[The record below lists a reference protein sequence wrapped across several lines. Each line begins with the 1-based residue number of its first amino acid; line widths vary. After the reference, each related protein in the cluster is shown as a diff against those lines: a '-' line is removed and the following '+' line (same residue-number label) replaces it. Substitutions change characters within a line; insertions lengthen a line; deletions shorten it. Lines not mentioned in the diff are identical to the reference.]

1 MDGALTVSGPV
12 TANSFVSTGAG
23 PWSVTGSFGTLG
35 TAASGKS
42 LLGFGTNGK
51 LQVSENGAAVVEVA
65 KLDVTGNFAGNA
77 TTATALAHTPT
88 QCSNSFATGIQA
100 NGNANC
106 STADVIQLAETTPPA
121 GIANYGIF
129 WFDSTCHCPK
139 VISNNGQA
147 VQLGLLNVFNP
158 DANTLE
164 EYNGTNPQ
172 ILRVYATRT
181 DASNYER
188 IGSKWDNADGYFALA
203 SENAGT
209 GAQRGIA
216 FLIGSSVRWA
226 VDTTS
231 TFKPF
236 TDNSFNIGSATL
248 RPKTIYAGTSFD
260 ISGSGA
266 FTFEP
271 CNDNTTGTSLNF
283 LAKYNGA
290 GSSCAV
296 KAGTSDTDGVIG
308 VVTAAAGTSGNA
320 VVAYRGYA
328 QCSFD
333 GGTTGGDYVVAS
345 ASNAGDCHD
354 AGATRPVGTQ
364 VIGRALSTN
373 ASAGTYSVFMSLEP
387 RRRDPVR
394 FRGSLSQA
402 PAARCHS

>member
-1 MDGALTVSGPV
+1 
-12 TANSFVSTGAG
+12 
-23 PWSVTGSFGTLG
+23 G

-129 WFDSTCHCPK
+129 WFDSACHCPK

-172 ILRVYATRT
+172 ILRVYGTRT

-188 IGSKWDNADGYFALA
+188 IGLKWNNADGYFALA

-209 GAQRGIA
+209 G
-216 FLIGSSVRWA
+216 
-226 VDTTS
+226 
-231 TFKPF
+231 
-236 TDNSFNIGSATL
+236 DN
-248 RPKTIYAGTSFD
+248 
-260 ISGSGA
+260 
-266 FTFEP
+266 
-271 CNDNTTGTSLNF
+271 
-283 LAKYNGA
+283 
-290 GSSCAV
+290 
-296 KAGTSDTDGVIG
+296 DGVIG
-308 VVTAAAGTSGNA
+308 VVSGGAGSSGNA

-333 GGTTGGDYVVAS
+333 SGTTGGDYVVAS
-345 ASNAGDCHD
+345 VTNAGDCHD

-373 ASAGTYSVFMSLEP
+373 ASAGTYSLFMSLEP
-387 RRRDPVR
+387 
-394 FRGSLSQA
+394 
-402 PAARCHS
+402 PAAGPSQVPWFTQPSASGTVSFLTSANVAKLYGVLYSSATPLTTTQVTYNVQTADNTANNYDIGLYNSSGTLVAHLGSTAGTSFAASTGWKTLSWSAAATIKQGKYYLAI